1 MSKKKELDYEDY
13 SELRKQGHKDG
24 TIPEWMQ
31 SAGVQMFMKK
41 YLYQAGTP
49 KEQFERIAKTL
60 SSYAPI
66 MASPSDTVWLMKDK
80 QSFKDYWYSKFFDVL
95 WKGYLACSTPL
106 LANTGTD
113 RGLPVSCSGGI
124 PVEDSVLGF
133 SKAAKEV
140 AMLTKHGFGCA
151 VDLSNIRPRGSEFK
165 GGGKAGG
172 VLPVAEWMDFVT
184 TNVSQGAARRG
195 AVAVYL
201 DIHHKDFY
209 ELAEYLQ
216 HNPDKLNVGWKV
228 NAKFIEKLEAG
239 NKEANK
245 RFAKALYVKSV
256 TGKGY
261 FSFTD
266 KAEKLKPEAYV
277 KNNLSVSA
285 PQLCNEVFLHSD
297 KDHTYTCVLAWMNLS
312 KYNEWKDTDAVFVAT
327 VLLDCVVSYFL
338 DQAKNIEGLEK
349 AVRMTEKGRAIGLGA
364 GGLHTLFQQE
374 GLAFESPE
382 AYLLNKY
389 IFEKIDKESLEASKA
404 LAEVEG
410 EPEWCKGLG
419 IRFTHRMAIAPT
431 KSTALIYGGISEG
444 INPDVAYSFTQST
457 AAGEVARVM
466 PTLLS
471 LIKSKGLNVE
481 ACIADVEKAKG
492 SVQGVSWLTS
502 EEKVVFKTGFEIPQ
516 EAILRLA
523 GSRQRYID
531 QGQSLNL
538 FIDKRHNEEYISYIH
553 QIAFRDP
560 YIKGLYYMIGKRE
573 GDAEESSVVD
583 EPVQCDSCQ

>member
-1 MSKKKELDYEDY
+1 MSKKKELNYEDY
-13 SELRKQGHKDG
+13 SDMRKQGQAMGVVPD
-24 TIPEWMQ
+24 WMA
-31 SAGVQMFMKK
+31 SAGLQMFMKK
-41 YLYQAGTP
+41 YLYDAEHP
-49 KEQFERIAKTL
+49 KDQFERIAKTL
-60 SSYAPI
+60 SEYAPV
-66 MASPSDTVWLMKDK
+66 MLSPHDTLVVVKDK
-80 QSFKDYWYSKFFDVL
+80 QGFKDYWYSKFFEVL

-124 PVEDSVLGF
+124 PVEDSVIGF
-133 SKAAKEV
+133 SEAATEV
-140 AMLTKHGFGCA
+140 AMLTKYGFGTA
-151 VDLSNIRPRGSEFK
+151 VDLSNVRHRGADFK

-172 VLPVAEWMDFVT
+172 VLPVANWMDFVT

-209 ELAEYLQ
+209 ELADYLQ

-228 NAKFIEKLEAG
+228 NAKFIEKLESG
-239 NKEANK
+239 NKEAHK
-245 RFAKALYVKSV
+245 RFARALYVKSV

-266 KAEKLKPEAYV
+266 KAEALKPEAYM

-312 KYNEWKDTDAVFVAT
+312 KYDEWKDTDAVFVAT
-327 VLLDCVVSYFL
+327 VFLDCVVSYFL
-338 DQAKNIEGLEK
+338 EQAKDIKGLEK

-364 GGLHTLFQQE
+364 GGLHTLFQQRM
-374 GLAFESPE
+374 LPFESPE
-382 AYLLNKY
+382 AYMLNKE
-389 IFEKIDKESLEASKA
+389 IFQHINEESLKASKA
-404 LAEVEG
+404 LAKAEG

-419 IRFTHRMAIAPT
+419 IRFTHRMAVAPT

-466 PTLLS
+466 PVLLD
-471 LIKSKGLNVE
+471 LIKHKGLNVE
-481 ACIADVEKAKG
+481 DCIADVEHAKG
-492 SVQGVSWLTS
+492 SVQHVTWLTP
-502 EEKVVFKTGFEIPQ
+502 EEKAVFKTGFEIPQ
-516 EAILRLA
+516 EAILRQA
-523 GSRQRYID
+523 SSRQREID

-538 FIDKRHNEEYISYIH
+538 FIDKRHDEAYISYIH
-553 QIAFRDP
+553 QLAFKDP
-560 YIKGLYYMIGKRE
+560 YIKGLYYLIGKRE
-573 GDAEESSVVD
+573 SDESEVAV
-583 EPVQCDSCQ
+583 EPVSCESCQ